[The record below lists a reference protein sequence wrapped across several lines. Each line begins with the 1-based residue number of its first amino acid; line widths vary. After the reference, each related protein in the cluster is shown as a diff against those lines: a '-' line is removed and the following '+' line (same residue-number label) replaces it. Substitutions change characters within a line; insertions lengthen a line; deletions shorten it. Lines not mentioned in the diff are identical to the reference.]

1 MEDKVFV
8 MDDHVAQD
16 FAAARYRQELTCHKK
31 RKAGG
36 RDQHLWCDMQGVH
49 WYLSALQT
57 LSQLELNSMLWV
69 VGAHTIQIIAFRTYP
84 AMARA

>member
-16 FAAARYRQELTCHKK
+16 IAAARYRQELTCHKK

-36 RDQHLWCDMQGVH
+36 RDQHLWCEMQGVH
-49 WYLSALQT
+49 WYLQ
-57 LSQLELNSMLWV
+57 
-69 VGAHTIQIIAFRTYP
+69 
-84 AMARA
+84 

>member
-16 FAAARYRQELTCHKK
+16 IAAARYRQELTCHKK

-36 RDQHLWCDMQGVH
+36 RDQHLWCEMQGVH

-69 VGAHTIQIIAFRTYP
+69 VGALWEHHPTGYFDF
-84 AMARA
+84 